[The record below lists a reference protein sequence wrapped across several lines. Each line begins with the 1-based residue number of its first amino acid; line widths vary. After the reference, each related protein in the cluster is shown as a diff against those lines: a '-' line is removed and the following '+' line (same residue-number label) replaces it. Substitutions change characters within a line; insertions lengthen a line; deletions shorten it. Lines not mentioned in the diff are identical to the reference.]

1 MANEQTKTGVRST
14 TRLQYPSKYNVIFH
28 NDDYTPMEFVIS
40 LLVEIFDRNLEQA
53 KEITMQ
59 IHEKGQ
65 SVAGTYFHE
74 IAEQKQ
80 QETVVLSR
88 HNGHPLKVTLQE
100 I

>member
-1 MANEQTKTGVRST
+1 
-14 TRLQYPSKYNVIFH
+14 
-28 NDDYTPMEFVIS
+28 
-40 LLVEIFDRNLEQA
+40 VEIFDRNLEQA